1 MIEWNAPYTSED
13 EATGKLMC
21 TILDHS
27 NGDDTRKTQFI
38 LSFTRKQP
46 GIRFQEVLGGSD
58 KAIPIPFS
66 SNQNNWEIEKFCIF
80 PYFEDEPL
88 NIKNCSLE
96 IEFLKIEGKILS
108 ACRCRF

>member
-1 MIEWNAPYTSED
+1 MIEWDARYTY
-13 EATGKLMC
+13 EASGKLMC

-27 NGDDTRKTQFI
+27 DGDDIRKNHFI
-38 LSFTRKQP
+38 LSFTRKNP

-66 SNQNNWEIEKFCIF
+66 SNQNDWEIEKFCIL
-80 PYFEDEPL
+80 PYFEDGRL

-96 IEFLKIEGKILS
+96 IEFLQIERKTS
-108 ACRCRF
+108 SE